1 LGTGDKIALV
11 KLMFLADKYHLVK
24 YGRLITDDD
33 YIAMKMGPVG
43 SLTKDILDFNE
54 RRLNESQMGYVKSKI
69 IKTGEHNYGVIQNA
83 EETYKHLSESDKQA
97 LDYIVEKLRGVNK
110 WSIKNYTHKYPEWKK
125 FEKELGSGKMKS
137 APIRREE
144 LFSILEDELFDVS
157 KEHVEDS
164 KESFSGIC
172 S

>member
-1 LGTGDKIALV
+1 
-11 KLMFLADKYHLVK
+11 
-24 YGRLITDDD
+24 
-33 YIAMKMGPVG
+33 
-43 SLTKDILDFNE
+43 
-54 RRLNESQMGYVKSKI
+54 
-69 IKTGEHNYGVIQNA
+69 
-83 EETYKHLSESDKQA
+83 
-97 LDYIVEKLRGVNK
+97 
-110 WSIKNYTHKYPEWKK
+110 
-125 FEKELGSGKMKS
+125 MKS